1 MTLSTLRTAL
11 AAVALAAALAAA
23 GCGGDDDEDTGEQ
36 AGGGG
41 ATTEQAE
48 AATVK
53 FMQPLPKSMAFYPF
67 FVAEELGYFDE
78 ENLEVELLTGD
89 GGGAVALQIAS
100 GNVDIGSAPAPD
112 VLTGLSEGQEW
123 NVVYNYYQGNVFSIV
138 VPEDSDI
145 TAVADLKGKS
155 LGITS
160 QSGGEVGLVSAA
172 LNQANLAEDTDVKI
186 TVVGEGGP
194 QVARALEGGSIDAFA
209 GAIQDIPALQAAGL
223 ELRDITPEE
232 YALLPSAPL
241 FMRTDRFADE
251 KRRDAV
257 TRFLRAWAKATH
269 VGIVNAD
276 AVFEMAKQNVPEET
290 GDEAFARPF
299 LDLSIKLQTPPG
311 DTFGENQD
319 VAWTTI
325 QEMLVAGEVIPSVIP
340 SADFV
345 DEAVLEEVNDWDR
358 DEVEAEAEAWVEENA

>member
-1 MTLSTLRTAL
+1 MSEWLRR
-11 AAVALAAALAAA
+11 AALLGATTVAVVVMA
-23 GCGGDDDEDTGEQ
+23 GCGGDDEEAEPA
-36 AGGGG
+36 AGG
-41 ATTEQAE
+41 TTTAQAE
-48 AATVK
+48 AVTVK
-53 FMQPLPKSMAFYPF
+53 FMQPLPKSMAFYPY
-67 FVAEELGYFDE
+67 FVAEELGYFEDE
-78 ENLEVELLTGD
+78 NVEVELLTGD

-100 GNVDIGSAPAPD
+100 GNIDIGSAPAPD

-123 NVVYNYYQGNVFSIV
+123 KVVYNYYQGNVFSIV

-145 TAVADLKGKS
+145 QEVADLEGKN

-172 LNQANLAEDTDVKI
+172 LNQANLKEDEDVKI

-241 FMRTDRFADE
+241 FMREDKFAE
-251 KRRDAV
+251 EERRDAV
-257 TRFLRAWAKATH
+257 TRFLRAWAKATY
-269 VGIVNAD
+269 VGIAKPDV
-276 AVFEMAKQNVPEET
+276 VFEMAKEAVPEET

-299 LDLSIKLQTPPG
+299 LELSIKLQTPPG

-319 VAWTTI
+319 ESWTTI
-325 QEMLVAGEVIPSVIP
+325 QEMLVAGEVIPEVLP
-340 SADFV
+340 PDEFV
-345 DEAVLEEVNDWDR
+345 DESILEDVNDWDR
-358 DEVEAEAEAWVEENA
+358 DEVEADADAWAEENQ

>member
-1 MTLSTLRTAL
+1 MSQWMRRAALMAATTL
-11 AAVALAAALAAA
+11 AVAVMA
-23 GCGGDDDEDTGEQ
+23 GCGGDDDEEAEP
-36 AGGGG
+36 AGGG
-41 ATTEQAE
+41 TTTAPAE
-48 AATVK
+48 AVTVK
-53 FMQPLPKSMAFYPF
+53 FMQPLPKSMAFYPY
-67 FVAEELGYFDE
+67 FVAEELGYFEDE
-78 ENLEVELLTGD
+78 NVEVELLTGD

-100 GNVDIGSAPAPD
+100 GNIDIGSAPAPD

-123 NVVYNYYQGNVFSIV
+123 KVVYNYYQGNVFSIV

-145 TAVADLKGKS
+145 QEVADLEGKN

-172 LNQANLAEDTDVKI
+172 LNQANLKEDEDVKI

-241 FMRTDRFADE
+241 FMRADRFADE
-251 KRRDAV
+251 AKRDAV
-257 TRFLRAWAKATH
+257 TRFLRAWAKATY
-269 VGIVNAD
+269 VGIANPDV
-276 AVFEMAKQNVPEET
+276 VFEMAKEAVPEET

-299 LDLSIKLQTPPG
+299 LELSIKLQTPPG

-319 VAWTTI
+319 ESWTTI
-325 QEMLVAGEVIPSVIP
+325 QEMLVAGEVIPEVMP
-340 SADFV
+340 PAEFV
-345 DEAVLEEVNDWDR
+345 DEAVLEDVNDWDR
-358 DEVEAEAEAWVEENA
+358 EEVEADAEAWAEENQ